1 MGVKVRKKN
10 GKWYVFI
17 HWQGKRKARSIG
29 ASREAAERVRTEL
42 ERRLA
47 LGIFRLD
54 QENAVPTFSEY
65 AESWMASHVR
75 PNLKSSTAESYQGI
89 LDFYLVPDLGT
100 TSLDAL
106 SRSRVKE
113 FLAKLSTPDRLA
125 RNTVRNVIATL
136 RAVLSH
142 AVEDGVIPVNPAV
155 RFGRFNL
162 SKGRGRRVDF
172 LTREEADHFL
182 EAARERRP
190 RRYILFLTALRAG
203 LRLGEL
209 LALQWDDIQFGTG
222 KTDKSRHILVRHNI
236 VRGQATSPKN
246 RKPRRVDLSRELRQG
261 LLELRDQ
268 RIMEAIERGEFDE
281 ERQPRVSKFV
291 LPAPNGG
298 SLHGST
304 VYHRDFLPCLE
315 AAGLRHVTFH
325 ALRHTFASLL
335 IQSGA
340 SLAYVKEQMGHSSIQ
355 VTVDTYGHLIPGG
368 NIKWIDRLDSKTSP
382 RQNAT
387 PAQPAVGEQIEKLSQ
402 VTEKNGRPGGIRTP
416 DPRFRKPLLYPSEL
430 QAHTLFSIVCRYSRL
445 LSHSLGHS

>member
-17 HWQGKRKARSIG
+17 DWHGKRKARCIG
-29 ASREAAERVRTEL
+29 TSREAAERVRTEL

-54 QENAVPTFSEY
+54 DAAPTVSEY
-65 AESWMASHVR
+65 AERWMAAHVR
-75 PNLKSSTAESYQGI
+75 PNLKSSTIESYQGI
-89 LDFYLVPDLGT
+89 LDFYLLPDLGT
-100 TSLDAL
+100 VALDTL

-113 FLAKLSTPDRLA
+113 LLAKLSTPDRLA
-125 RNTVRNVIATL
+125 RNTVKNVIAIL
-136 RAVLSH
+136 RAMLSH

-155 RFGRFNL
+155 RLGRFNL
-162 SKGRGRRVDF
+162 SKGRGRHVDF
-172 LTREEADHFL
+172 LTREEAAQFL
-182 EAARERRP
+182 EAARSRRP
-190 RRYILFLTALRAG
+190 RRYVLFLTALRAG

-209 LALQWDDIQFGTG
+209 LALEWDDIQFGAS
-222 KTDKSRHILVRHNI
+222 KTDKSRHILVRHNL

-261 LLELRDQ
+261 LLDLRDQ

-281 ERQPRVSKFV
+281 ERQPRISTFV
-291 LPAPNGG
+291 FPAPNGG
-298 SLHGST
+298 PLHGST

-315 AAGLRHVTFH
+315 AGGLRHVTFH

-355 VTVDTYGHLIPGG
+355 VTVDVYGHLIPGG
-368 NIKWIDRLDSKTSP
+368 NIKWIDRLDSKTSS

-387 PAQPAVGEQIEKLSQ
+387 PSQPAVGGQIEKSPQ
-402 VTEKNGRPGGIRTP
+402 VIEKTGRRGGTRTP
-416 DPRFRKPLLYPSEL
+416 DPRIRNPLLYPPEL
-430 QAHTLFSIVCRYSRL
+430 HAHA
-445 LSHSLGHS
+445 